1 MAESVLEKL
10 VGAWRL
16 VEYSIEDKKNA
27 GERYYPLGKDAT
39 GVIMYTPDGYMS
51 AQLMASGRPVYAN
64 GHIHTGSI
72 DEMAKAAKGYM
83 AYSGKFDLNAEKNT
97 LTHHMEVSMNPTWLG
112 QAQERYYKLEDD
124 TLTISTPGN
133 FAILIWKRAELQ
145 PQPETER

>member
-1 MAESVLEKL
+1 MAESVREKL

-16 VEYSIEDKKNA
+16 TEYSIEDKKNA
-27 GERYYPLGKDAT
+27 GERYYPLGKDAA

-51 AQLMASGRPVYAN
+51 AQLMASDRPVYAN
-64 GHIHTGSI
+64 GHIHSGTI

-83 AYSGKFDLNAEKNT
+83 AYSGRFDLNEETNT

-133 FAILIWKRAELQ
+133 FAVLVWKRAENNA
-145 PQPETER
+145 E